1 MPNLLADPNNWV
13 DQDGNSPPASWNG
26 TSYVYAY
33 TAGQPSTTFELNPKA
48 GLVAQDGDVVAA
60 QVMSAPVS
68 DFWFV
73 NGQNVQVV
81 NYDWFAGGEGLYGPT
96 NFSNDIPAGAT
107 QFGLR
112 PGALQTT
119 SSYTFALT
127 PLASEP
133 APPPTDTANCDC
145 DDTTGNKTLA
155 TLRRDLMV
163 RLGFAAQADNP
174 PPGMTD
180 LLNSFLI
187 EAQELLYRRYDVLR
201 TERFYSWNL
210 QAGVKFYDIN
220 ANVETCTK
228 RLDPRK
234 VTWCGVHMDDTWYPL
249 ECGIPPE
256 LYSGSPN
263 GWPQRY
269 EVRQCIEVWPV
280 PDQTSGTLVIKGHFG
295 LEPFAADTDTTTI
308 DDRLVFLLAL
318 ANAKAH
324 YGKPDANDY
333 IAQMEQMMVNLVAG
347 SHQTRRYI
355 PGRPRMFDMVYTA
368 PKPTV
373 PFT

>member
-1 MPNLLADPNNWV
+1 MRNLLADATLWHDNNLIS
-13 DQDGNSPPASWNG
+13 DSPPPEWNG
-26 TSYVYAY
+26 SEYVFAANDTAILTLNTGLGGDYVYQNGDY
-33 TAGQPSTTFELNPKA
+33 IAG
-48 GLVAQDGDVVAA
+48 VATGI
-60 QVMSAPVS
+60 
-68 DFWFV
+68 
-73 NGQNVQVV
+73 
-81 NYDWFAGGEGLYGPT
+81 AGGFVSCVIGDAGGDSLSLQLLEGELFDFHPSSRIT
-96 NFSNDIPAGAT
+96 SIQISNSAGAAFT
-107 QFGLR
+107 
-112 PGALQTT
+112 
-119 SSYTFALT
+119 LT
-127 PLASEP
+127 PEAP
-133 APPPTDTANCDC
+133 APAPTADTANCDC

>member
-13 DQDGNSPPASWNG
+13 DQNGTSPPAAWNG
-26 TSYVYAY
+26 TSYVYSY
-33 TAGQPSTTFELNPKA
+33 VGGQPNTEWQLNPKP
-48 GLVAQDGDVVAA
+48 GVVAQAGDVVAA
-60 QVMSAPVS
+60 QVISTAVP
-68 DFWFV
+68 DYWYV
-73 NGQNVQVV
+73 NGGGDIP
-81 NYDWFAGGEGLYGPT
+81 YDWFAPTGDFGP
-96 NFSNDIPAGAT
+96 NDFSSDMNAGDT
-107 QFGLR
+107 HFGLR
-112 PGALQTT
+112 PGALQNAT
-119 SSYTFALT
+119 SYKFVLT
-127 PLASEP
+127 PLPSAP

-145 DDTTGNKTLA
+145 TDTTGNKTLA
-155 TLRRDLMV
+155 TLRADLMV
-163 RLGFAAQADNP
+163 RLGFAAQKNNP

-201 TERFYSWNL
+201 TLRFYSWNL

-234 VTWCGVHMDDTWYPL
+234 VNWVGVQVEGVWYPL
-249 ECGIPPE
+249 ECGIPPP
-256 LYSGSPN
+256 LYSQNPGGRPL
-263 GWPQRY
+263 RY
-269 EVRQCIEVWPV
+269 EIRQCIEVWPV
-280 PDQTSGTLVIKGHFG
+280 PATTEGTLVIKGDFG

-324 YGKPDANDY
+324 YGKPDANNY

-347 SHQTRRYI
+347 AHNTRRYI
-355 PGRPRMFDMVYTA
+355 PGRPREFDMVYTA
-368 PKPTV
+368 PAPTV